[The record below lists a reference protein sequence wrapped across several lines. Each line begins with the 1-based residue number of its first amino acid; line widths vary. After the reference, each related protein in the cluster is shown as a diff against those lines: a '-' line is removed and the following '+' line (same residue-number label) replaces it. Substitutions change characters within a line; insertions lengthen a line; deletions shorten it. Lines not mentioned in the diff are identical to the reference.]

1 MFNRKVNVFSM
12 TIWLAMNVRGGRSEF
27 HGKKAVRDLQR
38 LGVNVFCLQET
49 HLIASDYNI
58 LCKGIHLY

>member
-1 MFNRKVNVFSM
+1 M